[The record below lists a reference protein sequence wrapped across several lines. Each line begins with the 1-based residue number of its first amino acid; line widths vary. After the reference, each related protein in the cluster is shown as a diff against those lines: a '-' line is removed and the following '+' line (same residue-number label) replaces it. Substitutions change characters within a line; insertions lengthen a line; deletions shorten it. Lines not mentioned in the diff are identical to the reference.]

1 MEQLSKHGDLVTVL
15 QGSTLVSIIAHARSG
30 ALELAWAMFAQAG
43 FDRMTD
49 DPAVLSVKG
58 RLLKDQ
64 ALAATGRK
72 RKRLYR
78 ESATAYA
85 RAGEIDG
92 ANYPLINA
100 ATLSML
106 AGERKEAERLARRI
120 LSASEEEA
128 ETPYWRAATRA
139 EALLLLGEIEA
150 ARNCL
155 KEAIDCAPR
164 AYEDHA
170 STLRQFGLILDE
182 LHENKQWLDVFRPPR
197 SLHFAGHMSL
207 TASRGALDR
216 EIRKWIA
223 EERIGFGYGALAAGA
238 DILIA
243 EALIE
248 AGAELHLI
256 LPAATNL
263 FRAASVAR
271 RGTAWVRRFD
281 VVAEHACSIHA
292 VSRNDDPLS
301 PLAIRLAADVAMGA
315 AVMQAEMLMSEA
327 VQLLV
332 LDRKT
337 GMQSAKSASGAIAR
351 AWSDSGRRQFLLAA
365 PRLRAQNSA
374 QAQKRADKSEQLL
387 AVLRI
392 DLSHAAPDDCFRHIL
407 PRVAKVLTSDT
418 RPAVAPRWTGEAV
431 IAAFETPTAAAEA
444 ALRIGETL
452 GCAAQLRIG
461 GDYGITRLEKDPFGE
476 VPFVS
481 GAAAAAPAQIILS
494 TPRSAVHV
502 TEDFAA
508 ALCAGP
514 TAGRPRVEFIGELP
528 MDAGQPSIR
537 LFSLKR

>member
-1 MEQLSKHGDLVTVL
+1 MEQPAKHGNLVKAL
-15 QGSTLVSIIAHARSG
+15 QGSSLVSIIAHARSG

-43 FDRMTD
+43 FDRIDD

-64 ALAATGRK
+64 AVAATGRK
-72 RKRLYR
+72 RKRLYK
-78 ESATAYA
+78 ESASAYA

-92 ANYPLINA
+92 ANYPSINA
-100 ATLSML
+100 ATLCML

-150 ARNCL
+150 AKSCL

-182 LHENKQWLDVFRPPR
+182 LNENKQWLDAFRPPR
-197 SLHFAGHMSL
+197 SLHFAGLMSL
-207 TASRGALDR
+207 AASRGALDR
-216 EIRKWIA
+216 EIRRRIA

-256 LPAATNL
+256 LPAATNV

-271 RGTAWVRRFD
+271 RGTAWARRFD
-281 VVAEHACSIHA
+281 VVAERACSIHA

-327 VQLLV
+327 VQLLI

-365 PRLRAQNSA
+365 PRLRAQDA
-374 QAQKRADKSEQLL
+374 TQAQKRADKSEQLL

-392 DLSHAAPDDCFRHIL
+392 DLIQAGSDDCFRRVL
-407 PRVAKVLTSDT
+407 PRVAKVLTSDAQPT
-418 RPAVAPRWTGEAV
+418 IAPRWTGEAV
-431 IAAFETPTAAAEA
+431 IAAFDTPTAAAEA
-444 ALRIGETL
+444 ALKIGETVE
-452 GCAAQLRIG
+452 CAAQLRIG
-461 GDYGITRLEKDPFGE
+461 GDYGIARLEKDPFGPA
-476 VPFVS
+476 PFVS
-481 GAAAAAPAQIILS
+481 GTAAATPTQIILS
-494 TPRSAVHV
+494 TPGSAVHV

-514 TAGRPRVEFIGELP
+514 SAGRPRVEFIGELP
-528 MDAGQPSIR
+528 MDAGYPSIR